1 MSKANGMTWPCR
13 RRLIIGL
20 DFQGC
25 ATCISVAIHVNI
37 QVRSVWWELPKSLV
51 AKVYINEKFLV
62 SIRSENISLTSLAM
76 KRQNLE
82 WIRTKKGE
90 NDKKTRYLINLFNVR
105 AQKVLRKGKP
115 VRAKR
120 SEAHMGRCQ
129 EGDYWTT
136 IFNRNHMTRNSESQP
151 MTGHCRLWCVGYTVT
166 KQLLT

>member
-129 EGDYWTT
+129 ERETT
-136 IFNRNHMTRNSESQP
+136 GQQYSTETTWPETVKASQWRATAGCGVWDTRWPSS
-151 MTGHCRLWCVGYTVT
+151 Y
-166 KQLLT
+166 